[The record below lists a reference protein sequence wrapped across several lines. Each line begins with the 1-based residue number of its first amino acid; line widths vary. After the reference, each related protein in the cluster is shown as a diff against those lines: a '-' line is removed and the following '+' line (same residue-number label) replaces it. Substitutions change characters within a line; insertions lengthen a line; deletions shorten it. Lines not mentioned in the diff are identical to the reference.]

1 MNVFVALALWII
13 IGYAI
18 FFLILY
24 VFCYF
29 VERSVKKRKSEWD
42 KMIERVCQRRY
53 WNPCKEYQVQDV
65 EYEDVSNQKLI
76 EKRSEL

>member
-29 VERSVKKRKSEWD
+29 VERSAKKRKDEWD
-42 KMIERVCQRRY
+42 KMIERACQRRY
-53 WNPCKEYQVQDV
+53 WSPCKEYQVQDV
-65 EYEDVSNQKLI
+65 EYEDVSNQKLL